1 MNMRMMLILVLVVL
15 AASDI
20 LGIDIGLAPGLSMKN
35 LLLYMGFGL
44 LLMQRA
50 VTGRPHLQLV
60 WLQGAFL
67 LLVVY
72 AIGSVILNIAI
83 LELPGYRPLTQVITL
98 KTQLIDRFVVF
109 VLFFYAAR
117 TPTDVLRVLGCLLA
131 LVALGSLF
139 TITNVTG
146 LTQIGTTT
154 YGADNEVEGG
164 RIYGYFGHANET
176 GTLLATLLPAYMA
189 MSDRSR
195 GPVRVAWILCLAAV
209 LLMLVMTGSRSALLG
224 LIAGGSAV
232 AFAYRRQ
239 FDRASVRRWMLRAVT
254 VLVPAILLM
263 GWQFIQGLA
272 ERVALQASGPLGDAS
287 SGRTVLWADALEV
300 MFASPWTL
308 VSGFGWGGWDSH
320 NFRYVA
326 HNNYLSY
333 WFDLGLPGLILLLV
347 LLVGPWVVARRALAH
362 AAPADR
368 GLLIAFIAGMAAL
381 LVSMAF
387 QTLFTP
393 WPYLWAFIALMMRWA
408 VLQTAPAQGPRVVA
422 PVIGQRMPA
431 RAPTATPAAALRRT

>member
-1 MNMRMMLILVLVVL
+1 MNMRVMLMLVLVVL
-15 AASDI
+15 AAGDI

-35 LLLYMGFGL
+35 LLLYVGFGL

-72 AIGSVILNIAI
+72 AVGSLILNIAI
-83 LELPGYRPLTQVITL
+83 LELPGYRPLAQVVTL

-117 TPTDVLRVLGCLLA
+117 SQTDVLRVLGCLLV
-131 LVALGSLF
+131 LIALGSLF
-139 TITNVTG
+139 TITNVIG
-146 LTQIGTTT
+146 LTGIGTTT

-164 RIYGYFGHANET
+164 RVYGYFGHANET

-189 MSDRSR
+189 MSDRTR
-195 GPVRVAWILCLAAV
+195 GLARAAWVACLAAA

-224 LIAGGSAV
+224 LIAGGGAV
-232 AFAYRRQ
+232 AFKYRRQ
-239 FDRASVRRWMLRAVT
+239 FGRASVRRWMLRAVT
-254 VLVPAILLM
+254 VLVPAMLLM
-263 GWQFIQGLA
+263 GWQFVQGLA
-272 ERVALQASGPLGDAS
+272 ERVAIQASGPLGDAS
-287 SGRTVLWADALEV
+287 SGRTELWADALQV

-333 WFDLGLPGLILLLV
+333 WFDLGLPGLVLLLV

-368 GLLIAFIAGMAAL
+368 GLLIAFIAGMAGL
-381 LVSMAF
+381 LIAMAF

-393 WPYLWAFIALMMRWA
+393 WAYLWAYIALMMRWA
-408 VLQTAPAQGPRVVA
+408 VLQTAVAQKPRVTA
-422 PVIGQRMPA
+422 PVIGQRVSAPLPA
-431 RAPTATPAAALRRT
+431 APAAALRRT